1 MMPARRMAVLI
12 ALLVLCSALAGCVSS
27 DDDGAATTAP
37 PDTPSATT
45 PAPTT
50 PPATTVAPITPAPTT
65 PAPTPA
71 PTVHSPSLRPTT
83 PAPTTP
89 APPAAV
95 AMQSHTSYTDTGGYF
110 HVVGEVRN
118 DTKHTAASVKVTA
131 TFYDA
136 CNRSIGTASAYAML
150 DLLVPGQKAPF
161 EITSY
166 PSRTVPHSYSLSV
179 SHVATSQVPYDGLSI
194 LRSSA
199 RVDACGY
206 HAVFGEVGNTGC
218 CTMLYVKVVA
228 TYYDATGT
236 VIGASFAY
244 TTPRDI
250 ERCRSAVFEISS
262 FPRRIAP
269 YGYVLQVQ
277 GQYRSPGPS

>member
-27 DDDGAATTAP
+27 DDDGTATTAP

-50 PPATTVAPITPAPTT
+50 PPVTTVA
-65 PAPTPA
+65 
-71 PTVHSPSLRPTT
+71 PTT